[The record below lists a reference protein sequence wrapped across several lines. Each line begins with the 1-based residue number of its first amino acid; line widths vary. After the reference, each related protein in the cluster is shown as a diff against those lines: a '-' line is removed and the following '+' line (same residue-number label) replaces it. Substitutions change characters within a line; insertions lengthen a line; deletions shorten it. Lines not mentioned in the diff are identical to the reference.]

1 VTSFRAPKEIVV
13 EALMFAQDN
22 GNSSASGIGQLIFFA
37 LILGGIFY
45 FLIIRPNRTRV
56 KRHQELM
63 STLELGDEVQ
73 TVGGIFG
80 VVQRLDDESA
90 VIQVED
96 GGSLRISRRAIAA
109 KITEEPEPE

>member
-1 VTSFRAPKEIVV
+1 
-13 EALMFAQDN
+13 MFAQDN
-22 GNSSASGIGQLIFFA
+22 GDNAASGIGQLIFFA

-80 VVQRLDDESA
+80 MVQRLDDESA

-96 GGSLRISRRAIAA
+96 GGSLRILRRAIAA